1 MGAYHR
7 IYDIQRQLLVFF
19 YIVFCLSLII
29 PVGMLI
35 NYLLAPHWGIYVLA
49 SIIYIALCAVAGA
62 YIFVITLLPVKL
74 MRGFDHIQNG
84 IAEGSIN
91 DDIQFS
97 KALNHFTIKY
107 FNYLFFDIEQ
117 SGFYVNQTGN
127 IFYSNSFNP
136 EIAKRKD
143 EFIKKTKNTQLVEY
157 IGKFK
162 DESLS
167 LHFYTIPVWFGKD
180 YLGFMVVGVRNK
192 LGRFFVGFLQDFE
205 NLFIDDQLL
214 HIVNRIKRKQ
224 S

>member
-1 MGAYHR
+1 MGTYHK

-19 YIVFCLSLII
+19 YIVFCLSLIF
-29 PVGMLI
+29 PAGMLL
-35 NYLLAPHWGIYVLA
+35 NYLFEPHWGIYLIA
-49 SIIYIALCAVAGA
+49 SILYIALCAIAGA

-84 IAEGSIN
+84 IADGSIN
-91 DDIQFS
+91 DDAQFS

-127 IFYSNSFNP
+127 IFYSNIFNS
-136 EIAKRKD
+136 EISKRKD
-143 EFIKKTKNTQLVEY
+143 EFIEKTKDTQLVQY

-162 DESLS
+162 DKDFN
-167 LHFYTIPVWFGKD
+167 LHFYTIPVWFGND
-180 YLGFMVVGVRNK
+180 YLGYMVVGVRNK
-192 LGRFFVGFLQDFE
+192 LGRFFIGFLQDFE